1 VTVCWPTEP
10 ATAGVDEAGRGPWAG
25 PVVAAAV
32 ILPSR
37 PVIRGLDDSKKLS
50 PDRREALARL
60 IRTEAVAWGLG
71 WASAAEID
79 EINILQ
85 ATYLAMR
92 RALQALAVAPQHVRV
107 DGNRLPPTADV
118 PFQAT
123 WEAVIG
129 GDGKDAA
136 IAAASILAK
145 TARDAYMIDADRQFP
160 GYGFA
165 DHKGYGTARHRQ
177 ALDTLG
183 LTPLHR
189 RSFEPVKSR
198 DSLLSSR
205 PHP

>member
-1 VTVCWPTEP
+1 VTVVWPTE
-10 ATAGVDEAGRGPWAG
+10 AAVAGVDEAGRGPWAG

-32 ILPSR
+32 ILPR
-37 PVIRGLDDSKKLS
+37 TPRIAGLNDSKKLT
-50 PDRREALARL
+50 PERRETLAHL
-60 IRTEAVAWGLG
+60 IRAESVAWGLG
-71 WASAAEID
+71 WASPQEID

-92 RALQALAVAPQHVRV
+92 RAVLALPVAPQRVRV
-107 DGNRLPPTADV
+107 DGNRLPPTDGL
-118 PFQAT
+118 PFLAH
-123 WEAVIG
+123 WEAIVR

-145 TARDAYMIDADRQFP
+145 TARDAYMIDADARFP

-165 DHKGYGTARHRQ
+165 DHKGYGTDRHRR
-177 ALDTLG
+177 ALETLG

-189 RSFEPVKSR
+189 RSFEPVKSW
-198 DSLLSSR
+198 DSLSSSR